1 MSDLEIRS
9 GGIVAVDVA
18 SLRVAAA
25 EISVLAASCRT
36 IAERLGPT
44 VPVLSDAGYWHLTPV
59 ESSLLA
65 ATAGERIAAD
75 LRDMA
80 DLYELVERAAT
91 ERLTDPAE
99 RLTLARAQADRAGD
113 IDAGFRPHQAFG
125 SLLLGGLGLV
135 LVSGALG
142 LVHVADRGRLAAGT
156 ALTGVAGGVRT
167 TLLSTRPGTA
177 PGTLEELTARIP
189 AKTDARV
196 RVERYDMP
204 DGAVQ
209 FVVYADGTQL
219 EASDDEPFDLE
230 SNLELYLRHEE
241 SESYRAVRQ
250 ALDAAG
256 AVEGSTVH
264 LVGYSQGAM
273 VASHIALSGDYRVPT
288 LVTVGSPVEADVGE
302 GTLSVSLRH
311 TDDPVSYLATGGF
324 AAGVGA
330 AGSLVA
336 ERRIGTVGPITPHRI
351 EHYRETAAML
361 DASTDPRMGAVRAR
375 LGELSTATTVTV
387 SLYSTVRARPGG
399 GRGGGGV

>member
-18 SLRVAAA
+18 SLRAAAA
-25 EISVLAASCRT
+25 EISVVAVSCRT

-65 ATAGERIAAD
+65 AAAGERIATG

-91 ERLTDPAE
+91 ERLTDPVE
-99 RLTLARAQADRAGD
+99 WLTLARAQAQRASD
-113 IDAGFRPHQAFG
+113 IDEGFRPHQAFG
-125 SLLLGGLGLV
+125 GLLLGGLGLA

-142 LVHVADRGRLAAGT
+142 LVQIVDRGRLTAGT
-156 ALTGVAGGVRT
+156 TLTDGDGGVRT
-167 TLLSTRPGTA
+167 TLLSAHVGTA
-177 PGTLEELTARIP
+177 PATLAELTARIP
-189 AKTDARV
+189 AKTEARV

-204 DGAVQ
+204 DGTVQ
-209 FVVYADGTQL
+209 FVAYADGTQAG
-219 EASDDEPFDLE
+219 ASDDEPFDLE
-230 SNLELYLRHEE
+230 SNLDLYLRHEE

-250 ALDAAG
+250 ALEAAG
-256 AVEGSTVH
+256 AGEGATVH

-288 LVTVGSPVEADVGE
+288 IITVGSPVEADVGE
-302 GTLSVSLRH
+302 DTLSVSLRH

-324 AAGVGA
+324 ATGVGA
-330 AGSLVA
+330 VGSLVA
-336 ERRIGTVGPITPHRI
+336 ERRIGAVGLIGPHRL

-361 DASTDPRMGAVRAR
+361 DRSTDPRMDAVRAR
-375 LGELSTATTVTV
+375 LGELGAATKVTV
-387 SLYSTVRARPGG
+387 STYSTVRAEPGG